1 MSCPLEWELRL
12 EKVGGCKWWSRVTQ
26 AITKPQWPLRRSLS
40 TKEVKAGSRWGSNGA
55 MLQWLRKING

>member
-26 AITKPQWPLRRSLS
+26 SITKPQWPLWHSLS
-40 TKEVKAGSRWGSNGA
+40 TKEVMQAPNGEGKG
-55 MLQWLRKING
+55 LCYSG